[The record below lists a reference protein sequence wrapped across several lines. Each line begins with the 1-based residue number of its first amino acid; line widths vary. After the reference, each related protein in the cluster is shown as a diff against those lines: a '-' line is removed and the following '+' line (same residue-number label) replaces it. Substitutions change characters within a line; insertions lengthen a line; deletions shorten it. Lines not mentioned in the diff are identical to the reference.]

1 MEQSRYP
8 QFHASG
14 GAYAIG
20 LQQATS
26 VPYDMLREFAKGDTE
41 GEALPLTE
49 GHHRA

>member
-1 MEQSRYP
+1 MKQSRYP

-20 LQQATS
+20 LQPATS
-26 VPYDMLREFAKGDTE
+26 VPHDKSREFAKGDTE
-41 GEALPLTE
+41 GEAFPLTE